1 MRKSKIILSLLIIS
15 LLTSKTWAVKAAT
28 SGTDENEI
36 NTKISTQADEQAGET
51 DTTERSLVFTPTPS
65 STKLNEGEEITITLE
80 LSDIKMGQDGINTF
94 GGKLEYDENVFE
106 KVTSDD
112 ISSQNNWSI
121 AYNDEET
128 AKKGTFLA
136 TINTGTS
143 KNQVIGIIKLKVK
156 TNLKSQDTEIKFT
169 SLSSVAEDTVKLDDQ
184 TLKFSVTGTVV
195 PDDDKKDD
203 DKGGNGNDS
212 KLDKLLKELQDLKAE
227 REEEKKAKTILDK
240 RNQLKSAL
248 KGKEVKNED
257 WINDQ
262 LELIHIDSETDVDAL
277 TERLVKSY
285 NRFNANTPP
294 DITPGGVGSG
304 TEKTDDYADVVA
316 IVKKQS
322 HRDEKQ

>member
-15 LLTSKTWAVKAAT
+15 MLASKTFAVKAVNL
-28 SGTDENEI
+28 ENGAI
-36 NTKISTQADEQAGET
+36 QNTEISTQADDTT
-51 DTTERSLVFTPTPS
+51 DATERSLVFTPTPS

-203 DKGGNGNDS
+203 NKKDDKNNTVENTIVIGNVTNDIEVVENTITVDNTQS
-212 KLDKLLKELQDLKAE
+212 NTKLPQTGELDVVIAVLALGLIAVVSYIQ
-227 REEEKKAKTILDK
+227 IK
-240 RNQLKSAL
+240 RN
-248 KGKEVKNED
+248 
-257 WINDQ
+257 
-262 LELIHIDSETDVDAL
+262 
-277 TERLVKSY
+277 
-285 NRFNANTPP
+285 
-294 DITPGGVGSG
+294 
-304 TEKTDDYADVVA
+304 
-316 IVKKQS
+316 
-322 HRDEKQ
+322 RDL

>member
-112 ISSQNNWSI
+112 ISSHNTWSI

-203 DKGGNGNDS
+203 DKKDDDNKKDDKNNTVENTIVIGNVTNDIEVVENTITVDNTQS
-212 KLDKLLKELQDLKAE
+212 NTKLPQTGELDVAIAVLALALIAVVSYIQ
-227 REEEKKAKTILDK
+227 IK
-240 RNQLKSAL
+240 RN
-248 KGKEVKNED
+248 
-257 WINDQ
+257 
-262 LELIHIDSETDVDAL
+262 
-277 TERLVKSY
+277 
-285 NRFNANTPP
+285 
-294 DITPGGVGSG
+294 
-304 TEKTDDYADVVA
+304 
-316 IVKKQS
+316 
-322 HRDEKQ
+322 RDL

>member
-80 LSDIKMGQDGINTF
+80 LSEIKMGQDGINTF

-121 AYNDEET
+121 VYNDEET

-195 PDDDKKDD
+195 PDDEKKDD
-203 DKGGNGNDS
+203 DNKKDDKNNTVENTIVIGNVTNDIEVVENTITVDNTQS
-212 KLDKLLKELQDLKAE
+212 NTKLPQTGELDVAIAVLALALIAVVSYIQ
-227 REEEKKAKTILDK
+227 IK
-240 RNQLKSAL
+240 RN
-248 KGKEVKNED
+248 
-257 WINDQ
+257 
-262 LELIHIDSETDVDAL
+262 
-277 TERLVKSY
+277 
-285 NRFNANTPP
+285 
-294 DITPGGVGSG
+294 
-304 TEKTDDYADVVA
+304 
-316 IVKKQS
+316 
-322 HRDEKQ
+322 RDL

>member
-121 AYNDEET
+121 AY
-128 AKKGTFLA
+128 KKGTFLA
-136 TINTGTS
+136 TINSGTS
-143 KNQVIGIIKLKVK
+143 KNQIIGIIKLKVK

-203 DKGGNGNDS
+203 DKKDDDNKKDDKNNTVENTIVIGNVTNDIEVVENTITVDNTQS
-212 KLDKLLKELQDLKAE
+212 NTKLPQTGELDVAIAVLALALIAVVSYIQ
-227 REEEKKAKTILDK
+227 IK
-240 RNQLKSAL
+240 RN
-248 KGKEVKNED
+248 
-257 WINDQ
+257 
-262 LELIHIDSETDVDAL
+262 
-277 TERLVKSY
+277 
-285 NRFNANTPP
+285 
-294 DITPGGVGSG
+294 
-304 TEKTDDYADVVA
+304 
-316 IVKKQS
+316 
-322 HRDEKQ
+322 RDL

>member
-15 LLTSKTWAVKAAT
+15 MLASKTFAVKAVNL
-28 SGTDENEI
+28 ENDVI
-36 NTKISTQADEQAGET
+36 QNTEISTQAD
-51 DTTERSLVFTPTPS
+51 DTTDNTKRSLVFTPTPS

-143 KNQVIGIIKLKVK
+143 KNQVTGIIKLKVK

-203 DKGGNGNDS
+203 DKNNTVENTIVIGNVTNDIEVVENTITVDNTQS
-212 KLDKLLKELQDLKAE
+212 NTKLPQTGELDVAIAVLALALIAVVSYIQ
-227 REEEKKAKTILDK
+227 IK
-240 RNQLKSAL
+240 RN
-248 KGKEVKNED
+248 
-257 WINDQ
+257 
-262 LELIHIDSETDVDAL
+262 
-277 TERLVKSY
+277 
-285 NRFNANTPP
+285 
-294 DITPGGVGSG
+294 
-304 TEKTDDYADVVA
+304 
-316 IVKKQS
+316 
-322 HRDEKQ
+322 RDL

>member
-15 LLTSKTWAVKAAT
+15 MLASKTFAVKAVNL
-28 SGTDENEI
+28 ENEVI
-36 NTKISTQADEQAGET
+36 QNTEISTQADGTT
-51 DTTERSLVFTPTPS
+51 DTTKRSLVFTPTPS

-80 LSDIKMGQDGINTF
+80 LSEIKMGQDGINTF

-143 KNQVIGIIKLKVK
+143 KNQVKVK

-203 DKGGNGNDS
+203 DKKDDDNKKDDKNNTVENTIVIGNVTNDIEVVENTITVDNTQS
-212 KLDKLLKELQDLKAE
+212 NTKLPQTGELDVAIAVLALALIAVVSYIQ
-227 REEEKKAKTILDK
+227 IK
-240 RNQLKSAL
+240 RN
-248 KGKEVKNED
+248 
-257 WINDQ
+257 
-262 LELIHIDSETDVDAL
+262 
-277 TERLVKSY
+277 
-285 NRFNANTPP
+285 
-294 DITPGGVGSG
+294 
-304 TEKTDDYADVVA
+304 
-316 IVKKQS
+316 
-322 HRDEKQ
+322 RDL

>member
-121 AYNDEET
+121 AYNYEET

-203 DKGGNGNDS
+203 DNKKDDKNNTVENTIVIGNVTNDIEVVENTITVDNTQS
-212 KLDKLLKELQDLKAE
+212 NTKLPQTGELDVAIAVLALALIAVVSYIQ
-227 REEEKKAKTILDK
+227 IK
-240 RNQLKSAL
+240 RN
-248 KGKEVKNED
+248 
-257 WINDQ
+257 
-262 LELIHIDSETDVDAL
+262 
-277 TERLVKSY
+277 
-285 NRFNANTPP
+285 
-294 DITPGGVGSG
+294 
-304 TEKTDDYADVVA
+304 
-316 IVKKQS
+316 
-322 HRDEKQ
+322 RDL

>member
-106 KVTSDD
+106 KVKFDD
-112 ISSQNNWSI
+112 ISSQPHWSI
-121 AYNDEET
+121 DSTDEET
-128 AKKGTFLA
+128 KKKGTFLA
-136 TINTGTS
+136 TINSGTS
-143 KNQVIGIIKLKVK
+143 KNQIIGIIKLKVK

-203 DKGGNGNDS
+203 DKKDDDNKKDDKNNTVENTIVIGNVTNDIEVVENTITVDNTQS
-212 KLDKLLKELQDLKAE
+212 NTKLPQTGELDVAIAVLALALIAVVSYIQ
-227 REEEKKAKTILDK
+227 IK
-240 RNQLKSAL
+240 RN
-248 KGKEVKNED
+248 
-257 WINDQ
+257 
-262 LELIHIDSETDVDAL
+262 
-277 TERLVKSY
+277 
-285 NRFNANTPP
+285 
-294 DITPGGVGSG
+294 
-304 TEKTDDYADVVA
+304 
-316 IVKKQS
+316 
-322 HRDEKQ
+322 RDL

>member
-203 DKGGNGNDS
+203 DKNNTVENTIVIGNVTNDIEVVENTITVDNTQS
-212 KLDKLLKELQDLKAE
+212 NTKLPQTGELDVAIAVLALALIAVVSYIQ
-227 REEEKKAKTILDK
+227 IK
-240 RNQLKSAL
+240 RN
-248 KGKEVKNED
+248 
-257 WINDQ
+257 
-262 LELIHIDSETDVDAL
+262 
-277 TERLVKSY
+277 
-285 NRFNANTPP
+285 
-294 DITPGGVGSG
+294 
-304 TEKTDDYADVVA
+304 
-316 IVKKQS
+316 
-322 HRDEKQ
+322 RDL

>member
-15 LLTSKTWAVKAAT
+15 MLASKTFAVKAVNL
-28 SGTDENEI
+28 ENDVI
-36 NTKISTQADEQAGET
+36 QNTEISTQAD
-51 DTTERSLVFTPTPS
+51 DTTDNTKRSLVFTPTPS

-203 DKGGNGNDS
+203 DKNNTVENTIVIGNVTNDIEVVENTITVDNTQS
-212 KLDKLLKELQDLKAE
+212 NTKLPQTGELDVAIAVLVLALITVVSYIQ
-227 REEEKKAKTILDK
+227 IK
-240 RNQLKSAL
+240 RN
-248 KGKEVKNED
+248 
-257 WINDQ
+257 
-262 LELIHIDSETDVDAL
+262 
-277 TERLVKSY
+277 
-285 NRFNANTPP
+285 
-294 DITPGGVGSG
+294 
-304 TEKTDDYADVVA
+304 
-316 IVKKQS
+316 
-322 HRDEKQ
+322 RDL

>member
-15 LLTSKTWAVKAAT
+15 MLASKTFAVKAVNL
-28 SGTDENEI
+28 ENDVI
-36 NTKISTQADEQAGET
+36 QNTEISTQAD
-51 DTTERSLVFTPTPS
+51 DTTDNTKRSLVFTPTPS

-80 LSDIKMGQDGINTF
+80 LSNIKMGQDGINTF

-106 KVTSDD
+106 KITSDD

-203 DKGGNGNDS
+203 DKNNTVENTIVIGNVTNDIEVVENTITVDNTQS
-212 KLDKLLKELQDLKAE
+212 NTKLPQTGELDVAIAVLALALIAVVSYIQ
-227 REEEKKAKTILDK
+227 IK
-240 RNQLKSAL
+240 RN
-248 KGKEVKNED
+248 
-257 WINDQ
+257 
-262 LELIHIDSETDVDAL
+262 
-277 TERLVKSY
+277 
-285 NRFNANTPP
+285 
-294 DITPGGVGSG
+294 
-304 TEKTDDYADVVA
+304 
-316 IVKKQS
+316 
-322 HRDEKQ
+322 RDL

>member
-15 LLTSKTWAVKAAT
+15 MLASKTFAVKAVNL
-28 SGTDENEI
+28 ENEVI
-36 NTKISTQADEQAGET
+36 QNTEISTQADDTT

-80 LSDIKMGQDGINTF
+80 LSNIKMGQDGINTF

-112 ISSQNNWSI
+112 ISSQNNWST

-203 DKGGNGNDS
+203 DKKDDDNKKDDKNNTVENTIVIGNVTNDIEVVENTITVDNTQS
-212 KLDKLLKELQDLKAE
+212 NTKLPQTGELDVAIAVLALALIAVVSYIQ
-227 REEEKKAKTILDK
+227 IK
-240 RNQLKSAL
+240 RN
-248 KGKEVKNED
+248 
-257 WINDQ
+257 
-262 LELIHIDSETDVDAL
+262 
-277 TERLVKSY
+277 
-285 NRFNANTPP
+285 
-294 DITPGGVGSG
+294 
-304 TEKTDDYADVVA
+304 
-316 IVKKQS
+316 
-322 HRDEKQ
+322 RDL

>member
-128 AKKGTFLA
+128 AKKETFLA

-203 DKGGNGNDS
+203 DKKDDDNKKDDKNNTVENTIVIGNVTNDIEVVENTITVDNTQS
-212 KLDKLLKELQDLKAE
+212 NTKLPQTGELDVAIAVLALALIAVVSYIQ
-227 REEEKKAKTILDK
+227 IK
-240 RNQLKSAL
+240 RN
-248 KGKEVKNED
+248 
-257 WINDQ
+257 
-262 LELIHIDSETDVDAL
+262 
-277 TERLVKSY
+277 
-285 NRFNANTPP
+285 
-294 DITPGGVGSG
+294 
-304 TEKTDDYADVVA
+304 
-316 IVKKQS
+316 
-322 HRDEKQ
+322 RDL

>member
-203 DKGGNGNDS
+203 DKKDDKNNTVENTIVIGNVTNDIEVVENTITVDNTQS
-212 KLDKLLKELQDLKAE
+212 NTKLPQTGELDVAIAVLALALIAVVSYIQ
-227 REEEKKAKTILDK
+227 IK
-240 RNQLKSAL
+240 RN
-248 KGKEVKNED
+248 
-257 WINDQ
+257 
-262 LELIHIDSETDVDAL
+262 
-277 TERLVKSY
+277 
-285 NRFNANTPP
+285 
-294 DITPGGVGSG
+294 
-304 TEKTDDYADVVA
+304 
-316 IVKKQS
+316 
-322 HRDEKQ
+322 RDL

>member
-1 MRKSKIILSLLIIS
+1 
-15 LLTSKTWAVKAAT
+15 
-28 SGTDENEI
+28 
-36 NTKISTQADEQAGET
+36 
-51 DTTERSLVFTPTPS
+51 
-65 STKLNEGEEITITLE
+65 
-80 LSDIKMGQDGINTF
+80 MGQDGINTF

-203 DKGGNGNDS
+203 DKKDDDNKKDDKNNTVENTIVIGNVTNDIEVVENTITVDNTQS
-212 KLDKLLKELQDLKAE
+212 NTKLPQTGELDVAIAVLALALIAVVSYIQ
-227 REEEKKAKTILDK
+227 IK
-240 RNQLKSAL
+240 RN
-248 KGKEVKNED
+248 
-257 WINDQ
+257 
-262 LELIHIDSETDVDAL
+262 
-277 TERLVKSY
+277 
-285 NRFNANTPP
+285 
-294 DITPGGVGSG
+294 
-304 TEKTDDYADVVA
+304 
-316 IVKKQS
+316 
-322 HRDEKQ
+322 RDL

>member
-121 AYNDEET
+121 AYNDEKKK
-128 AKKGTFLA
+128 KKGTFLA
-136 TINTGTS
+136 TINTRTS

-203 DKGGNGNDS
+203 DKKDDDNKKDDKNNTVENTIVIGNVTNDIEVVENTITVDNTQS
-212 KLDKLLKELQDLKAE
+212 NTKLPQTGELD
-227 REEEKKAKTILDK
+227 
-240 RNQLKSAL
+240 
-248 KGKEVKNED
+248 
-257 WINDQ
+257 
-262 LELIHIDSETDVDAL
+262 
-277 TERLVKSY
+277 
-285 NRFNANTPP
+285 
-294 DITPGGVGSG
+294 
-304 TEKTDDYADVVA
+304 VA
-316 IVKKQS
+316 IAVDRKS
-322 HRDEKQ
+322 VV

>member
-15 LLTSKTWAVKAAT
+15 MLASKTFAVKAVNL
-28 SGTDENEI
+28 ENEVI
-36 NTKISTQADEQAGET
+36 QNTEISTQADGTT

-80 LSDIKMGQDGINTF
+80 LSEIKMGQDGINTF

-195 PDDDKKDD
+195 PDDDKNDD
-203 DKGGNGNDS
+203 DKNNTVENTIVIGNVTNDIEVVENTITVDNTQS
-212 KLDKLLKELQDLKAE
+212 NTNLPQTGELDVAIAVLALALIAVVSYIQ
-227 REEEKKAKTILDK
+227 IK
-240 RNQLKSAL
+240 RN
-248 KGKEVKNED
+248 
-257 WINDQ
+257 
-262 LELIHIDSETDVDAL
+262 
-277 TERLVKSY
+277 
-285 NRFNANTPP
+285 
-294 DITPGGVGSG
+294 
-304 TEKTDDYADVVA
+304 
-316 IVKKQS
+316 
-322 HRDEKQ
+322 RDL

>member
-15 LLTSKTWAVKAAT
+15 MLASKTFAVKAVNL
-28 SGTDENEI
+28 ENDVI
-36 NTKISTQADEQAGET
+36 QNTEISTQADGTT
-51 DTTERSLVFTPTPS
+51 DNTERSLVFTPTPS

-80 LSDIKMGQDGINTF
+80 LSEIKMGQDGINTF

-203 DKGGNGNDS
+203 KNNTVENTIVIGNVTNDIEVVENTITVDNTQS
-212 KLDKLLKELQDLKAE
+212 NTNLPQTGELDVVIAVLALGLIAVVSYIQ
-227 REEEKKAKTILDK
+227 IK
-240 RNQLKSAL
+240 RN
-248 KGKEVKNED
+248 
-257 WINDQ
+257 
-262 LELIHIDSETDVDAL
+262 
-277 TERLVKSY
+277 
-285 NRFNANTPP
+285 
-294 DITPGGVGSG
+294 
-304 TEKTDDYADVVA
+304 
-316 IVKKQS
+316 
-322 HRDEKQ
+322 RDL

>member
-80 LSDIKMGQDGINTF
+80 LSEIKMGQDGINTF

-121 AYNDEET
+121 AYNDEEI

-203 DKGGNGNDS
+203 DKKDDDNKKDDKNNTVENTIVIGNVTNDIEVVENTITVDNTQS
-212 KLDKLLKELQDLKAE
+212 NTKLPQTGELDVAIAVLALALIAVVSYIQ
-227 REEEKKAKTILDK
+227 IK
-240 RNQLKSAL
+240 RN
-248 KGKEVKNED
+248 
-257 WINDQ
+257 
-262 LELIHIDSETDVDAL
+262 
-277 TERLVKSY
+277 
-285 NRFNANTPP
+285 
-294 DITPGGVGSG
+294 
-304 TEKTDDYADVVA
+304 
-316 IVKKQS
+316 
-322 HRDEKQ
+322 RDL

>member
-15 LLTSKTWAVKAAT
+15 MLASKTFAVKAVNL
-28 SGTDENEI
+28 ENEAI
-36 NTKISTQADEQAGET
+36 QNTEISTQADDTT
-51 DTTERSLVFTPTPS
+51 DATERSLVFTPTPS

-94 GGKLEYDENVFE
+94 GGKLEYDENIFE

-203 DKGGNGNDS
+203 NKKDDKNNTVENTIVIGNVTNDIEVVENTITVDNTQS
-212 KLDKLLKELQDLKAE
+212 NTKLPQTGELDVVIAVLALGLIAVVSYIQ
-227 REEEKKAKTILDK
+227 IK
-240 RNQLKSAL
+240 RN
-248 KGKEVKNED
+248 
-257 WINDQ
+257 
-262 LELIHIDSETDVDAL
+262 
-277 TERLVKSY
+277 
-285 NRFNANTPP
+285 
-294 DITPGGVGSG
+294 
-304 TEKTDDYADVVA
+304 
-316 IVKKQS
+316 
-322 HRDEKQ
+322 RDL

>member
-128 AKKGTFLA
+128 AKKETFLA

-156 TNLKSQDTEIKFT
+156 TNLKSQDTEIKFI

-203 DKGGNGNDS
+203 DKKDDDNKKDDKNNTVENTIVIGNVTNDIEVVENTITVDNTQS
-212 KLDKLLKELQDLKAE
+212 NTKLPQTGELDVAIAVLALALIAVVSYIQ
-227 REEEKKAKTILDK
+227 IK
-240 RNQLKSAL
+240 RN
-248 KGKEVKNED
+248 
-257 WINDQ
+257 
-262 LELIHIDSETDVDAL
+262 
-277 TERLVKSY
+277 
-285 NRFNANTPP
+285 
-294 DITPGGVGSG
+294 
-304 TEKTDDYADVVA
+304 
-316 IVKKQS
+316 
-322 HRDEKQ
+322 RDL

>member
-15 LLTSKTWAVKAAT
+15 MLASKTFAVKAVNL
-28 SGTDENEI
+28 ENEVI
-36 NTKISTQADEQAGET
+36 QNTEISTQADGT
-51 DTTERSLVFTPTPS
+51 IDNTERSLVFTPTPS

-80 LSDIKMGQDGINTF
+80 LSNIKMGQDGINTF

-169 SLSSVAEDTVKLDDQ
+169 GLSSVAEDTVKLDDQ

-203 DKGGNGNDS
+203 DKKDDDNKKDDKNNTVENTIVIGNVTNDIEVVENTITVDNTQS
-212 KLDKLLKELQDLKAE
+212 NTKLPQTGELDVAIAVLALALIAVVSYIQ
-227 REEEKKAKTILDK
+227 IK
-240 RNQLKSAL
+240 RN
-248 KGKEVKNED
+248 
-257 WINDQ
+257 
-262 LELIHIDSETDVDAL
+262 
-277 TERLVKSY
+277 
-285 NRFNANTPP
+285 
-294 DITPGGVGSG
+294 
-304 TEKTDDYADVVA
+304 
-316 IVKKQS
+316 
-322 HRDEKQ
+322 RDL